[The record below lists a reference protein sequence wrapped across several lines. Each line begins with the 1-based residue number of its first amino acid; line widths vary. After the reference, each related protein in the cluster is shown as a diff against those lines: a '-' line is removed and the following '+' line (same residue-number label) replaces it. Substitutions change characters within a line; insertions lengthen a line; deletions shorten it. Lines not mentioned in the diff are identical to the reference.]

1 MRQSTVSSIKR
12 SQKESL
18 YLRTIGKLFNQVA
31 QDDAKLRGIFISRVM
46 LSDDK
51 SHLTVL
57 FHSMEGEEHFQ
68 KVFDALVVYKPSL
81 RKALA
86 QEIQSR
92 YTPDIVFKYDV
103 MFDKI
108 QRVESLIDQVSPRE
122 DEDDENS

>member
-18 YLRTIGKLFNQVA
+18 YLRTISKLFNEVA
-31 QDDAKLRGIFISRVM
+31 QDDAKLRGIFVSRVS

-51 SHLTVL
+51 SHVTVF
-57 FHSMEGEEHFQ
+57 FHSLQGHEHFE
-68 KVFDALVVYKPSL
+68 KSFDALVVYKPSL

-92 YTPDIVFKYDV
+92 YTPDIVFRYDV
-103 MFDKI
+103 MFDKV
-108 QRVESLIDQVSPRE
+108 QRVEELIEQANPR
-122 DEDDENS
+122 DEDTEENI

>member
-18 YLRTIGKLFNQVA
+18 YLRTISKLFNQAA
-31 QDDAKLRGIFISRVM
+31 QDDTKLRGLFVSRVS

-51 SHLTVL
+51 SHVTVY
-57 FHSMEGEEHFQ
+57 FHSLQGIDHFE
-68 KVFDALVVYKPSL
+68 KSFDALVVYKPSL

-92 YTPDIVFKYDV
+92 YTPDIVFRYDV

-108 QRVESLIDQVSPRE
+108 QRVEELIEQANPQDQEVEE
-122 DEDDENS
+122 DV